1 MDLKRLK
8 EKEKDMFK
16 FLVGL
21 LPKEYRNLLEVGMRM
36 VSQLDTPEERAEAIN
51 FAWLALADGKLTP
64 GEWAQIG
71 SKLGVL
77 RGPTSK
83 EVAGYSRR
91 KKSDG

>member
-1 MDLKRLK
+1 
-8 EKEKDMFK
+8 MFK

-21 LPKEYRNLLEVGMRM
+21 LPKEYRNLIEVGLRM

>member
-1 MDLKRLK
+1 MK

-16 FLVGL
+16 MLIGL

-36 VSQLDTPEERAEAIN
+36 VSQLDTPKERAEALP
-51 FAWLALADGKLTP
+51 FAKLALEDGKLTP

-77 RGPTSK
+77 RGPTAG
-83 EVAGYSRR
+83 EMAGYSKAR
-91 KKSDG
+91 KKPNG

>member
-1 MDLKRLK
+1 
-8 EKEKDMFK
+8 MFK

-21 LPKEYRNLLEVGMRM
+21 LPKEYRNLIEVGLRM

-77 RGPTSK
+77 RGPPSK

>member
-1 MDLKRLK
+1 
-8 EKEKDMFK
+8 MFK

-21 LPKEYRNLLEVGMRM
+21 LPKEYRNLIEVGLRM
-36 VSQLDTPEERAEAIN
+36 VSQLDTPKERAEAIN

>member
-1 MDLKRLK
+1 
-8 EKEKDMFK
+8 MFK

-21 LPKEYRNLLEVGMRM
+21 LPKEYRNLIEGGLRM
-36 VSQLDTPEERAEAIN
+36 VSPLDTPEERAEAIN